1 MRTWASGVALKC
13 RGAIVLVAAGASVVG
28 GCSRDDADVPAAVVV
43 DSSGVRIVTHH
54 LGQVTVPP
62 YATVGESDLQIGVQA
77 GPAEYTLSR
86 VAGALTLPDG
96 RIVIADADS
105 RDVRVFGADGA
116 YERTIGER
124 GDGPGE
130 FANLSNIAGASGDT
144 LFLWDLRTRRVT
156 TFSADGA
163 LGAMTPFDPAVSGR
177 PLRVFRLADGSYIA
191 RSRWRN
197 PARTPPTNLDLQI
210 MRDSL
215 VLTHLDSSG
224 AERDSIRIVGDRE
237 MIREV
242 LLVDR
247 AVAVRIES
255 RALGHLVGIAI
266 DGEEVISGWSEQFSI
281 DWRRPDGSVRQIVRV
296 AGRETP
302 TTRSAV
308 LEQRDARIESLPE
321 LTAEARRR
329 IETSFND
336 FPPPE
341 MMPAFSDIVADT
353 DGNLWVAEYRP
364 LRKDVS
370 EWLVFGHD
378 GMLLGSAMLPPGL
391 LVQEIGEDH
400 VLGVVFDEF
409 EVPYLRRYPLT
420 RGVEGQKE

>member
-1 MRTWASGVALKC
+1 MTVTG
-13 RGAIVLVAAGASVVG
+13 RGALVLLAAGSAVLG
-28 GCSRDDADVPAAVVV
+28 ACSGDATGAPAAVVV
-43 DSSGVRIVTHH
+43 DSSGVRVVTHH
-54 LGQVTVPP
+54 LGDVAVSR

-86 VAGALTLPDG
+86 VAGAVTLRDG
-96 RIVIADADS
+96 RIIIADADS

-130 FANLSNIAGASGDT
+130 FANLSNIAGVSGDT

-156 TFSADGA
+156 AFSTEGA
-163 LGAMTPFDPAVSGR
+163 LGAMKPFDPGASGR

-215 VLTHLDSSG
+215 VLTHLDSNG
-224 AERDSIRIVGDRE
+224 VEKDSIRVVGDRE

-296 AGRETP
+296 QGRETP
-302 TTRSAV
+302 TTRAAV
-308 LEQRDARIESLPE
+308 LQQRDARIASLPE

-336 FPPPE
+336 FPPPDR
-341 MMPAFSDIVADT
+341 MPAFSDIVADT

-370 EWLVFGHD
+370 EWLVFEHD
-378 GMLLGSAMLPPGL
+378 GMLLGSTMLPPGL
-391 LVQEIGEDH
+391 LVQEIGADH
-400 VLGVVFDEF
+400 VLGVVFDDF

-420 RGVEGQKE
+420 RDVEGPRE